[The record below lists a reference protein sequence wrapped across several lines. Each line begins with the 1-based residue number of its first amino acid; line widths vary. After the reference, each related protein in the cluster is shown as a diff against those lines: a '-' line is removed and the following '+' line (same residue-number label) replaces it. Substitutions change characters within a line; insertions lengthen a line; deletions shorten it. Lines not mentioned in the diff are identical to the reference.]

1 MGGDSGYLS
10 HTHSRSDSLA
20 TVSTIAL
27 FDTQEV
33 EQDLEDDIG
42 LIMKPA
48 SRKDLVNRFD
58 ELEEGEEHEDDGE
71 EMGVACQDGRSLS
84 VVSHVAR
91 QPVRVFKSS
100 LRGYGMLT
108 ESNNISIINHTLQST
123 VRAVINTLT
132 CTSMASNSTSDSK
145 CYLAVQVHVRVLLLP
160 LLYED

>member
-71 EMGVACQDGRSLS
+71 EMGVACRDGRSLS

-91 QPVRVFKSS
+91 QPVRVFTSS

-108 ESNNISIINHTLQST
+108 ASDNINHTLQST
-123 VRAVINTLT
+123 IRAVISTLT
-132 CTSMASNSTSDSK
+132 CTSMASNSTSDSE
-145 CYLAVQVHVRVLLLP
+145 CYLAVRVHVRVLLLP
-160 LLYED
+160 

>member
-1 MGGDSGYLS
+1 MCTGLISNPVIEPRASKASVMAHLSIAAETTTAMESISVGGDSGYLS

-20 TVSTIAL
+20 TVSTIAW
-27 FDTQEV
+27 FNTQEV

-58 ELEEGEEHEDDGE
+58 ELEEGEELDEEEQKVCEDG
-71 EMGVACQDGRSLS
+71 QSLS

-100 LRGYGMLT
+100 LRG
-108 ESNNISIINHTLQST
+108 
-123 VRAVINTLT
+123 
-132 CTSMASNSTSDSK
+132 
-145 CYLAVQVHVRVLLLP
+145 
-160 LLYED
+160 